1 LAIEVLR
8 PMMPGLKGHGD
19 IQNAVNMAD
28 QALFLAMEM
37 RPELRGLATTI
48 AGVILR
54 PNGVVAFNCGD
65 TRIYAL
71 NDGTLRQ
78 LSVDDTT
85 RSGHLLQC
93 LGGFQE
99 PAPVY
104 VHTCT
109 VDARS
114 TLLIC
119 SDGLSNLVADEQ
131 IATVLRAMPS
141 NPALALVNAALE
153 HGADDNVSVIV
164 IEATA

>member
-1 LAIEVLR
+1 
-8 PMMPGLKGHGD
+8 
-19 IQNAVNMAD
+19 
-28 QALFLAMEM
+28 MEM

-54 PNGVVAFNCGD
+54 PNGAVAFNCGD
-65 TRIYAL
+65 TRVYSL

-99 PAPVY
+99 PVPVY
-104 VHTCT
+104 VHTCA
-109 VDARS
+109 VDPRS

-119 SDGLSNLVADEQ
+119 SDGLSNLVDDEE
-131 IATVLRAMPS
+131 IAAVLRARPS
-141 NPALALVNAALE
+141 NPALALVNVALAN
-153 HGADDNVSVIV
+153 GGDDNISAIV